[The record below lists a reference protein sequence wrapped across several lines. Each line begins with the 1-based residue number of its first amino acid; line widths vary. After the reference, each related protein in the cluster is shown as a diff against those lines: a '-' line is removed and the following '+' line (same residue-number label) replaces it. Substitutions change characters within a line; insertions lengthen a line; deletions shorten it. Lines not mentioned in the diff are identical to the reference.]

1 MRSRLANQVTHWESV
16 IKSTSSLIYIR
27 DEDSHRYFWFYL
39 TGHTLHEK
47 KYIDSHNC
55 RLEIQFANVLR
66 KPMIICMLER
76 IPIAEIKH
84 GIALIIA

>member
-1 MRSRLANQVTHWESV
+1 MLLENA
-16 IKSTSSLIYIR
+16 IKSSKKVVC
-27 DEDSHRYFWFYL
+27 FL
-39 TGHTLHEK
+39 TK